1 MGKINLGRVLIG
13 GIAAGIIFFIGDGV
27 VHGALLYDRWVAIL
41 AALGKS
47 GGDAGSGHPEYF
59 ISYDLLK
66 GLLAIWIYAAIR
78 PRHGAGPATALIAA
92 IVVWLL
98 VIPVPMLG
106 LLPMEFFGARFVARW
121 AIYGFVP
128 IALGTLVGAWLY
140 RESGA

>member
-1 MGKINLGRVLIG
+1 
-13 GIAAGIIFFIGDGV
+13 
-27 VHGALLYDRWVAIL
+27 
-41 AALGKS
+41 
-47 GGDAGSGHPEYF
+47 
-59 ISYDLLK
+59 LLK

-78 PRHGAGPATALIAA
+78 PRHGAGPATALIAGV
-92 IVVWLL
+92 VVWLL

-106 LLPMEFFGARFVARW
+106 LLPMEFFGARFVALW